1 MPLLRKPEPEE
12 GAGAEPAKGPEFDVL
27 PELHSLATP
36 EAPEAEEERPWR
48 IGVLSDTHGH
58 LDPRIL
64 EIFQGVDRILHA
76 GDIGLP
82 WLILELEQIAP
93 VTAVT
98 GNVDV
103 GLEYRETEVFE
114 CAGHKFLIHH
124 IVDLEQMDEKLQK
137 KIIRE
142 GPDIVVFGHTH
153 SRACEQVED
162 TLYFNP
168 GYAGRKKSD
177 QERTVAILT
186 CDANGITAD
195 FFDLDA

>member
-12 GAGAEPAKGPEFDVL
+12 GSGTESSKPSDDLDHL
-27 PELHSLATP
+27 PELHSLATDEP
-36 EAPEAEEERPWR
+36 AEEQRPMR

-58 LDPRIL
+58 LDPRIT

-103 GLEYRETEVFE
+103 GLEYKDTEIFE

-124 IVDLEQMDEKLQK
+124 IVDPESMDEKLEK
-137 KIIRE
+137 RIIRE
-142 GPDIVVFGHTH
+142 GPDIVIYGHTH
-153 SRACEQVED
+153 LRSVQTVNE

-168 GYAGRKKSD
+168 GYAGRKKAD

-186 CDANGITAD
+186 CDPEGITAD